1 MALKPKQNSIQ
12 RTQDQVNKKPSVKL
26 LYLNIDTPVII
37 LKAKL
42 NIQIK
47 SQSWELGSPDLVVVP
62 AWGGPSPTDQA
73 ENHWLDNRV
82 WGYHCPGEGEGVP
95 WEEDAAK
102 GASDAHIKSAQIQS
116 HFTTTHTWRWE
127 GEGVGCKDSKS
138 GIP

>member
-47 SQSWELGSPDLVVVP
+47 SQS
-62 AWGGPSPTDQA
+62 
-73 ENHWLDNRV
+73 
-82 WGYHCPGEGEGVP
+82 
-95 WEEDAAK
+95 
-102 GASDAHIKSAQIQS
+102 
-116 HFTTTHTWRWE
+116 
-127 GEGVGCKDSKS
+127 
-138 GIP
+138 